1 MSLWNLGDALPT
13 GELRVWLDDLLEDR
27 AAPPGWMH
35 VLTAPAAIALLN
47 TGRVVELSL
56 DHDLGDDDVAGKG
69 VHVVDH
75 IAERQVNAAQDL
87 WPRDGIMI
95 HSANPAG
102 QEQMAR
108 AITRYAGQLHG
119 VRRSTTSSGKPR
131 FEFLPAGSLRI

>member
-1 MSLWNLGDALPT
+1 MSLWSIGDPLPP

-27 AAPPGWMH
+27 AAPQGWTQ
-35 VLTAPAAIALLN
+35 VTTAPAAIALLE

-56 DHDLGDDDVAGKG
+56 DHDLGNDDVAGKG

-75 IAERQVNAAQDL
+75 IAREQFAAAKDL

-102 QEQMAR
+102 KDQMAR
-108 AITRYAGQLHG
+108 AIERYAGQLHR
-119 VRRSTTSSGKPR
+119 VRRTTTKSGKPK
-131 FEFLPAGSLRI
+131 FEFLQLRDPGR